1 MKTVIMQPY
10 FFPYLGYWQM
20 ILTAD
25 TFVIFDDVNFIK
37 RGWINRNNILING
50 SAHLISLPLLAA
62 SQNKHIKDI
71 WVTDSLKDK
80 EKLLKTIE
88 VAYKKAPFFND
99 VFPIV
104 YDTVLSKDNNLA
116 RLLRNQ
122 FESVFNYL
130 DVKAKV
136 LFSSDIDKN
145 EDLRAQDKIIDIC
158 KRLNTT
164 HYINAIGGTDLYDR
178 QAFANEGMKLSFIK
192 MRPIDYKQFNNE
204 FVPNLSFIDV
214 LMFNSRRD
222 VGLMLNE
229 FDLID

>member
-1 MKTVIMQPY
+1 M
-10 FFPYLGYWQM
+10 
-20 ILTAD
+20 
-25 TFVIFDDVNFIK
+25 
-37 RGWINRNNILING
+37 
-50 SAHLISLPLLAA
+50 
-62 SQNKHIKDI
+62 
-71 WVTDSLKDK
+71 TDSLKDK

-164 HYINAIGGTDLYDR
+164 HPHR
-178 QAFANEGMKLSFIK
+178 C
-192 MRPIDYKQFNNE
+192 
-204 FVPNLSFIDV
+204 
-214 LMFNSRRD
+214 
-222 VGLMLNE
+222 
-229 FDLID
+229 

>member
-164 HYINAIGGTDLYDR
+164 HYINAIGGIDLYD
-178 QAFANEGMKLSFIK
+178 QQSFANEGMKLSFIK

>member
-164 HYINAIGGTDLYDR
+164 HYINAIGGIDLYDR
-178 QAFANEGMKLSFIK
+178 QDFANEGMKLSFIK